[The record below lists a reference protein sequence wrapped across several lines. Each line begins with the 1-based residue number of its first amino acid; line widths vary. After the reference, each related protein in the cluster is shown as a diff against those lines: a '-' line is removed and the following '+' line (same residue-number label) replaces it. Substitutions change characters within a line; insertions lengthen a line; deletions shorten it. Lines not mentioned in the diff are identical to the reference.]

1 MLRRMVISRFAV
13 ALAAAPLLAQPT
25 SEMWPGAAYD
35 PAIPTFRKVLGFEA
49 GERLSSPA
57 QVKQYFDALA
67 AAAPARIKV
76 FEYGRTWE
84 KRPLIYAAISS
95 EANIRR
101 LEEIRASMKRL
112 ADPRKIPEAE
122 ARKLIASLPAVIM
135 LAYSVHGNEISCTD
149 AAMMAAYHLLASRND
164 KMIAGILQN
173 AVVLI
178 DPLQNP
184 DGRNRFVHNYE
195 VAEGLEPDGFTF
207 AAERDE
213 PWPGGRSNH
222 YHFDMNRDWFALTQP
237 ETRARIKVLLDWYPL
252 VFADLHEM
260 GSESTYY
267 FAPEAVPY
275 NPHIA
280 ASQRASLDLFGKNN
294 AKWFD
299 HYGFPYFT
307 REIFDAFFPG
317 YGASW
322 PIYYGSIAMTYENAS
337 VRGLLYQRNDGS
349 LYDFKSSVQRH
360 FVASIATAET
370 AANNR
375 QKLLEDFYA
384 YRKSAIEEGQKEEIR
399 EYILPRRGD
408 VSSVD
413 KLAHLLAEQGI
424 EVMQAQQAFAAGG
437 KDFPAG
443 SYRITAAQPMKRM
456 IRNWLD
462 PQVPMDKGFLAEQE
476 RRRKR
481 KLPDEIYD
489 VTAWSL
495 PLQYNVEC
503 VTLNAAPPGNFTI
516 VEPGKMPPGRIEGG
530 KATVAYLAP
539 WGTTASARLLLA
551 LLREG
556 VVVRSSTKPFTQN
569 GRAYPAG
576 TLIVLVKQNAANIHD
591 VMAKLVPPSGAEV
604 IATATGWVDD
614 GVNFGSS
621 RVVLMKPVKIAM
633 AWDTPVSYLSAGHTR
648 WLLERQYGYP
658 VTLIR
663 TSRLG
668 AADLS
673 KFQVLI
679 LPNGGYAAALGSAAA
694 RLKAWVQSGGTIVG
708 LGGGTVSFLADSKIG
723 LLSTQAE
730 SLARPG
736 ETAPPKPAA
745 QNDGPAPGKL
755 LAKEEDFE
763 KAIQA
768 EREPPDAVAGVL
780 VRVRVDQEHWL
791 GAGVPES
798 VNALVDGRTIF
809 TPVKLDKGQNV
820 AVFKGP
826 DEILASGYL
835 WEENRKQLAFKP
847 LAIVERHGRGHVIG
861 FTADPNFRGYM
872 DGLNLLFLNAVFR
885 GAAMSSGPGFGGETE
900 ERH

>member
-1 MLRRMVISRFAV
+1 MRFFQLFL
-13 ALAAAPLLAQPT
+13 ALAALPLVAQ
-25 SEMWPGAAYD
+25 SKFEMWPGATYD
-35 PAIPTFRKVLGFEA
+35 TAIPTFQKALGFEP
-49 GERLSSPA
+49 GERLSTPA

-67 AAAPARIKV
+67 VAAPGRIKV

-101 LEEIRASMKRL
+101 LDEIRASMKRL
-112 ADPRKIPEAE
+112 GDPRKISEAE
-122 ARKLIASLPAVIM
+122 ARKLTGSLPAVVM

-149 AAMMAAYHLLASRND
+149 AAMMATYHLLASRND
-164 KMIAGILQN
+164 KMVAGILQN
-173 AVVLI
+173 TVVLI

-195 VAEGLEPDGFTF
+195 IAEGLEPDGFTF

-237 ETRARIKVLLDWYPL
+237 ETRARVKLALDWLPL
-252 VFADLHEM
+252 VFVDLHEM

-275 NPHIA
+275 NPHITP
-280 ASQRASLDLFGKNN
+280 SQRASLDVFGKNN

-299 HYGFPYFT
+299 QYGFPYFT
-307 REIFDAFFPG
+307 REIFDAFYPG

-322 PIYYGSIAMTYENAS
+322 PIYYGGIAMTYENAS

-349 LYDFKSSVQRH
+349 LYDFKNSVQRH
-360 FVASIATAET
+360 FVASIATAEA

-375 QKLLEDFYA
+375 QKLLDDFYA
-384 YRKSAIEEGQKEEIR
+384 YRKSAIEEGQKEDVR

-424 EVMQAQQAFAAGG
+424 EVTQAQQAFAAGG
-437 KDFPAG
+437 KDFPDG
-443 SYRITAAQPMKRM
+443 SYRITTAQPMKRM

-462 PQVPMDKGFLAEQE
+462 PQVPMEKEFLEEQE

-503 VTLNAAPPGNFTI
+503 ISLNAAPSGKFTP
-516 VEPGKMPPGRIEGG
+516 VEPGRMPPGRIDGG
-530 KATVAYLAP
+530 KAAVAYLVP
-539 WGTTASARLLLA
+539 WGTTASAKLLVA
-551 LLREG
+551 MLREG
-556 VVVRSSTKPFTQN
+556 VTVRSSTKAFTQG
-569 GRAYPAG
+569 GRRFPAG
-576 TLIVLVKQNAANIHD
+576 TLVVLVKQNQANIHD
-591 VMAKLVPPSGAEV
+591 MMAKLAPPTGAEV
-604 IATATGWVDD
+604 LATNTGWVDD

-621 RVVLMKPVKIAM
+621 RVVLIKPVKIAM
-633 AWDTPVSYLSAGHTR
+633 AWDSPVSSLSSGHAR

-668 AADLS
+668 FADLS

-679 LPNGGYAAALGSAAA
+679 LPDGGGYASALGSAAP
-694 RLKAWVQSGGTIVG
+694 RLKAWVQSGGTIVA
-708 LGGGTVSFLADSKIG
+708 LGGGAVSFLADSKVG
-723 LLSTQAE
+723 LLSTQQE
-730 SLARPG
+730 SVARPG
-736 ETAPPKPAA
+736 ETAPPKPPA
-745 QNDGPAPGKL
+745 QNEGPPPGKL
-755 LAKEEDFE
+755 LAKEEDYT

-768 EREPPDAVAGVL
+768 DREPPDAVSGVL
-780 VRVRVDQEHWL
+780 ARAKVDQEHWM
-791 GAGVPES
+791 GAGVSPT
-798 VNALVDGRTIF
+798 VNAIVGGRAIF
-809 TPVKLDKGQNV
+809 SPVKLDKGANV
-820 AVFKGP
+820 AVFDGP
-826 DEILASGYL
+826 DDLLASGYL

-847 LAIVERHGRGHVIG
+847 LAIVERSGRGHVIG
-861 FTADPNFRGYM
+861 FTSDPNFRGYM
-872 DGLNLLFLNAVFR
+872 DGLNVLFLNAVFR
-885 GAAMSSGPGFGGETE
+885 GAAMSGGPGFGGEME

>member
-1 MLRRMVISRFAV
+1 MVLSRL
-13 ALAAAPLLAQPT
+13 ALAFATVSLLAQ
-25 SEMWPGAAYD
+25 SKFEMWPGANYD
-35 PAIPTFRKVLGFEA
+35 PAVPTFQKVLGFDA
-49 GERLSSPA
+49 GERLATPA

-101 LEEIRASMKRL
+101 LDEIRASMKRL
-112 ADPRKIPEAE
+112 ADPRKITEAE
-122 ARKLIASLPAVIM
+122 ARKLTASLPAVIM

-164 KMIAGILQN
+164 KMTAGILQN

-195 VAEGLEPDGFTF
+195 VAEGLAPDGFTF

-222 YHFDMNRDWFALTQP
+222 YNFDMNRDWFAMTQP
-237 ETRARIKVLLDWYPL
+237 ETRARVKLLLDWYPL
-252 VFADLHEM
+252 VFTDFHEM

-275 NPHIA
+275 NPHITP
-280 ASQRASLDLFGKNN
+280 SQRASLDVFGKNN

-299 HYGFPYFT
+299 QYGFPYFT
-307 REIFDAFFPG
+307 REIFDAFYPG

-349 LYDFKSSVQRH
+349 LYDFKNSVQRH
-360 FVASIATAET
+360 FVASIATAEA

-375 QKLLEDFYA
+375 QKLLDDFYA
-384 YRKSAIEEGQKEEIR
+384 YRKTAIEEGQKEDAR

-424 EVMQAQQAFAAGG
+424 EVTQAQQAFTAGG

-462 PQVPMDKGFLAEQE
+462 PQVPMEKEFLAEQE

-495 PLQYNVEC
+495 PLQFNVEC
-503 VTLNAAPPGNFTI
+503 VTLSAAPPGNFTA

-530 KATVAYLAP
+530 KAAVAYLAP
-539 WGTTASARLLLA
+539 WGTTASAKLLLA
-551 LLREG
+551 MLREG
-556 VVVRSSTKPFTQN
+556 LVVRSSTKPFTQN
-569 GRAYPAG
+569 GRKYPAG
-576 TLIVLVKQNAANIHD
+576 TLIVLVKQNAANVHD
-591 VMAKLVPPSGAEV
+591 VMARIVPPSGAEV
-604 IATATGWVDD
+604 IATATGWVED

-621 RVVLMKPVKIAM
+621 QVVLMKPIRIAM
-633 AWDTPVSYLSAGHTR
+633 AWDSPVSSLSSGHAR
-648 WLLERQYGYP
+648 WLIERQYGYP

-668 AADLS
+668 IADLS
-673 KFQVLI
+673 RFHVLI
-679 LPNGGYAAALGSAAA
+679 LPDGGYASAPASVAA
-694 RLKAWVQSGGTIVG
+694 RLKAWVQSGGTVVG
-708 LGGGTVSFLADSKIG
+708 LGGGAVSYLADSKVG
-723 LLSTQAE
+723 LLSTQRE

-736 ETAPPKPAA
+736 ETAPAKPPA
-745 QNDGPAPGKL
+745 QGEGPPPGKL

-768 EREPPDAVAGVL
+768 EREPPDAVSGVL
-780 VRVRVDQEHWL
+780 VRTKVDQEHWL
-791 GAGVPES
+791 GAGVPET
-798 VNALVDGRTIF
+798 VHAMVGGRDIF
-809 TPVKLDKGQNV
+809 APVKLDKGQNV
-820 AVFKGP
+820 AIFKGP
-826 DEILASGYL
+826 DELLASGYL

-847 LAIVERHGRGHVIG
+847 LAIVERSGRGHVIG

-885 GAAMSSGPGFGGETE
+885 GAAMSAGPGFGGEME

>member
-1 MLRRMVISRFAV
+1 MRFLRCSLI
-13 ALAAAPLLAQPT
+13 LAALPLLSQ
-25 SEMWPGAAYD
+25 SKFEMWPGATYD
-35 PAIPTFRKVLGFEA
+35 SGIPTFQKVLGFEA

-67 AAAPARIKV
+67 AAAPGRIKV
-76 FEYGRTWE
+76 FEYGRSWE

-101 LEEIRASMKRL
+101 LDQIRASMKRL
-112 ADPRKIPEAE
+112 ADPRKISDGE
-122 ARKLIASLPAVIM
+122 ARKLTGTLPAVIM
-135 LAYSVHGNEISCTD
+135 LAYSVHGNEVSCTD

-164 KMIAGILQN
+164 KMTAGILQN
-173 AVVLI
+173 TVVLI

-195 VAEGLEPDGFTF
+195 IAEGLEPDGFTF

-237 ETRARIKVLLDWYPL
+237 ETRARIKLALDWLPL
-252 VFADLHEM
+252 VFVDLHEM

-275 NPHIA
+275 NPHIT
-280 ASQRASLDLFGKNN
+280 ASQRASLDVFGKNN

-299 HYGFPYFT
+299 EFGFPYFT
-307 REIFDAFFPG
+307 REIFDAFYPG

-322 PIYYGSIAMTYENAS
+322 PIYYGGIAMTYENAS

-349 LYDFKSSVQRH
+349 LYDFKNSVQRH
-360 FVASIATAET
+360 FVASIATAE
-370 AANNR
+370 AAASNR
-375 QKLLEDFYA
+375 QKLLDDFYA
-384 YRKSAIEEGQKEEIR
+384 YRKTAIEEGQKEDVR

-413 KLAHLLAEQGI
+413 KLAHVLAEQGI
-424 EVMQAQQAFAAGG
+424 EVTQAQQGFTAGG

-443 SYRITAAQPMKRM
+443 SYRITTAQPMKRM

-462 PQVPMDKGFLAEQE
+462 PQVPMEKEFLEEQE

-503 VTLNAAPPGNFTI
+503 VSLNAAPTGSFTP

-530 KATVAYLAP
+530 KATVAYLVP
-539 WGTTASARLLLA
+539 WGTTASAKLLLA
-551 LLREG
+551 MLREG
-556 VVVRSSTKPFTQN
+556 VTVRSSTKAFTQN
-569 GRAYPAG
+569 GRKYPSG
-576 TLIVLVKQNAANIHD
+576 TLVVPVKQNAASIHD

-604 IATATGWVDD
+604 VATTTGWVED

-621 RVVLMKPVKIAM
+621 RVVLMKPAKIAM
-633 AWDTPVSYLSAGHTR
+633 AWDSPVSSLSSGHAR
-648 WLLERQYGYP
+648 WLIERQYGYP

-668 AADLS
+668 SADLS
-673 KFQVLI
+673 KFHVLI
-679 LPNGGYAAALGSAAA
+679 LPDGGYASALGSAAP
-694 RLKAWVQSGGTIVG
+694 RLKAWVQSGGTIVA
-708 LGGGTVSFLADSKIG
+708 LGSGAVSFLADSKVG
-723 LLSTQAE
+723 LLSTQQE
-730 SLARPG
+730 SVARPS
-736 ETAPPKPAA
+736 EPAPAKPPA
-745 QNDGPAPGKL
+745 QTDGPPPGKL
-755 LAKEEDFE
+755 LAKEEDYS

-768 EREPPDAVAGVL
+768 DREPPDAVSGVL
-780 VRVRVDQEHWL
+780 ARATIDQEHWL
-791 GAGVPES
+791 AAGVPET
-798 VNALVDGRTIF
+798 VNALVGGRAIF
-809 TPVKLDKGQNV
+809 APVKLDKGINV

-826 DEILASGYL
+826 DELLASGYL

-847 LAIVERHGRGHVIG
+847 LAIVERTGRGHVIG
-861 FTADPNFRGYM
+861 FTSDPNFRGYM
-872 DGLNLLFLNAVFR
+872 DGLNVLFLNAVFR
-885 GAAMSSGPGFGGETE
+885 GAAMSSGLGFGGEME

>member
-1 MLRRMVISRFAV
+1 MVFSRLSILLLCV
-13 ALAAAPLLAQPT
+13 SLLAQPKF
-25 SEMWPGAAYD
+25 EMWPGATYD
-35 PAIPTFRKVLGFEA
+35 PAVPTFQKVLGFEA
-49 GERLSSPA
+49 GERLATPA

-76 FEYGRTWE
+76 FEYGRSWE

-95 EANIRR
+95 EANLRR
-101 LEEIRASMKRL
+101 LDEIRASMKRL
-112 ADPRKIPEAE
+112 ADPRKISEAE
-122 ARKLIASLPAVIM
+122 ARKLTASLPAVIM
-135 LAYSVHGNEISCTD
+135 LAYAVHGNEISCTD
-149 AAMMAAYHLLASRND
+149 AAMFAAYHLLASRND
-164 KMIAGILQN
+164 KVVAGILQN
-173 AVVLI
+173 TVVLI

-184 DGRNRFVHNYE
+184 DGRNRFVHHYE
-195 VAEGLEPDGFTF
+195 IAEGLEPDGFTY

-222 YHFDMNRDWFALTQP
+222 YHFDMNRDWFAMTQP
-237 ETRARIKVLLDWYPL
+237 ETRARVKLLLDWYPL
-252 VFADLHEM
+252 VFTDFHEM

-280 ASQRASLDLFGKNN
+280 PSQRASLDVFGKNN

-299 HYGFPYFT
+299 QYGFPYFT
-307 REIFDAFFPG
+307 REIFDAFYPG

-349 LYDFKSSVQRH
+349 LYDFKNSVQRH

-375 QKLLEDFYA
+375 QKLLDDFYA
-384 YRKSAIEEGQKEEIR
+384 YRKTAIEEGQKEDVR

-424 EVMQAQQAFAAGG
+424 EVQQARQPFTAGG

-443 SYRITAAQPMKRM
+443 SYRVSAAQPMKRM

-462 PQVPMDKGFLAEQE
+462 PQVPMEKEFLAEQE

-495 PLQYNVEC
+495 PLQFNVEC
-503 VTLNAAPPGNFTI
+503 VTLNAAPSGDFTAI
-516 VEPGKMPPGRIEGG
+516 EPGKMPSGRIDGG
-530 KATVAYLAP
+530 KASVAYLVP

-556 VVVRSSTKPFTQN
+556 VVVRSTTKAFTQN
-569 GRAYPAG
+569 GRQYPAG
-576 TLIVLVKQNAANIHD
+576 TLIVLVKQNASNIHD
-591 VMAKLVPPSGAEV
+591 VMARVVPASGAEV
-604 IATATGWVDD
+604 IATSTGWVED

-633 AWDTPVSYLSAGHTR
+633 AWDSPVSPYSSGHAR
-648 WLLERQYGYP
+648 WLIERQYGYP

-668 AADLS
+668 VADLS
-673 KFQVLI
+673 KFHVLI
-679 LPNGGYAAALGSAAA
+679 LPDGGYASVPAAMAA
-694 RLKAWVQSGGTIVG
+694 RLKAWVQSGGTVVA
-708 LGGGTVSFLADSKIG
+708 LGGGAVSYLADSKVG
-723 LLSTQAE
+723 LLSTQREA
-730 SLARPG
+730 LARPG
-736 ETAPPKPAA
+736 ETAPPKPPAQ
-745 QNDGPAPGKL
+745 QNDGPPPGKL

-768 EREPPDAVAGVL
+768 DRESPDAVAGVL
-780 VRVRVDQEHWL
+780 IRARVDREHWL
-791 GAGVPES
+791 GAGVAGT
-798 VNALVDGRTIF
+798 VHAMINGRDIF
-809 TPVKLDKGQNV
+809 SPVKLDKGQNV
-820 AVFKGP
+820 AVFLGP
-826 DEILASGYL
+826 DDLLASGYL
-835 WEENRKQLAFKP
+835 WEENRRQLAFKP
-847 LAIVERHGRGHVIG
+847 LAIVERAGRGHVIG
-861 FTADPNFRGYM
+861 FTSDPNFRGYM

-885 GAAMSSGPGFGGETE
+885 GPAMSGGPGLGEME